1 MSGNARTSA
10 ASARCAL
17 QKQFDNTFGG
27 QSAKQAKHVQRAALH
42 AARQPQPDA
51 RHDHPSGLQ
60 AAAETARAARAG
72 QDHRRDQQDVHA
84 QGPRPL
90 QKIHISEA
98 AARRNLGPLVTAGPR
113 RVPPLHVGDKM
124 STQFE
129 HAVPRLADAAGHAAP
144 RVAGAFVRG
153 WLHAGTW
160 GKLFTAGLLL
170 RKMGA
175 FSARAA
181 SPPARSSAATS
192 RPSSPARPRPP
203 QARGAGGAAGALG
216 LLGRAG
222 PLGLAFAGAAA
233 GGGLLGHWLGERAN
247 DRDARHRHQANI
259 RRFRARGEIPVT
271 LPDGTTYWE
280 SRANA
285 RVDPNYHPRARA
297 RSPRARGAH
306 IEHIHLHMDGR
317 EVTHVVRRVVRDEQ
331 ARR

>member
-1 MSGNARTSA
+1 
-10 ASARCAL
+10 
-17 QKQFDNTFGG
+17 
-27 QSAKQAKHVQRAALH
+27 
-42 AARQPQPDA
+42 
-51 RHDHPSGLQ
+51 
-60 AAAETARAARAG
+60 
-72 QDHRRDQQDVHA
+72 
-84 QGPRPL
+84 
-90 QKIHISEA
+90 
-98 AARRNLGPLVTAGPR
+98 
-113 RVPPLHVGDKM
+113 
-124 STQFE
+124 
-129 HAVPRLADAAGHAAP
+129 
-144 RVAGAFVRG
+144 
-153 WLHAGTW
+153 
-160 GKLFTAGLLL
+160 
-170 RKMGA
+170 MGA
-175 FSARAA
+175 FSAAGGLAA
-181 SPPARSSAATS
+181 RLFLRRYVPTVVAGEAAAAAGAS
-192 RPSSPARPRPP
+192 
-203 QARGAGGAAGALG
+203 GAGGAAGALG